1 MRERQSRFE
10 FCVFSFE
17 RAGSPADADCVRRGS
32 FLFPMAGSHNRN
44 GESRLFLPSGG
55 STTGGQR
62 PPLRRDGAGVGTSI
76 ARPPVFGNEALI
88 GGRPMVGPTTED
100 GTPWPPLQ
108 GEVSPPPAAVTEG
121 YVPSPAGGRLW
132 VRGAK
137 KLPRLPGGASPRMP
151 CRLNSNLHTKAGGS
165 PKFCFTASNVRPG
178 PGGLQSAD
186 SNRHP
191 L

>member
-1 MRERQSRFE
+1 MSFAFSVLREQDPRRTQTASAGDP
-10 FCVFSFE
+10 FCFPWPVPTTGMEIPDSS
-17 RAGSPADADCVRRGS
+17 SPT
-32 FLFPMAGSHNRN
+32 
-44 GESRLFLPSGG
+44 GG

-76 ARPPVFGNEALI
+76 ARPSVFGNEALV

-121 YVPSPAGGRLW
+121 YVPSPAGERLW
-132 VRGAK
+132 ARGAK
-137 KLPRLPGGASPRMP
+137 NLPRLPGGASPRMP